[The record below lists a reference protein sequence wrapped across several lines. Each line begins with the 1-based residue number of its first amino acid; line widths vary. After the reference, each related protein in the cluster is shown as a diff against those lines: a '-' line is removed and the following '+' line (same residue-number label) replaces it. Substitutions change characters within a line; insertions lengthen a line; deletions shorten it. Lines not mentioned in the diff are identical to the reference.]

1 MTHEKE
7 QPQNLHILYVIIYN
21 YVLYTC
27 RVPINA
33 EMSAW
38 AMYKKFNNIITQF
51 TNPFLES
58 GFNMVELTFQHQ
70 HWPVSGTIQH
80 ARMKMHYNKVPP
92 SPTPLKCA

>member
-1 MTHEKE
+1 M
-7 QPQNLHILYVIIYN
+7 Y
-21 YVLYTC
+21 YTC
-27 RVPINA
+27 GVPINA

-38 AMYKKFNNIITQF
+38 AMYKKFNSIITQF

-70 HWPVSGTIQH
+70 HWPVSDTIQH

-92 SPTPLKCA
+92 SSLNVHDMSIRS

>member
-1 MTHEKE
+1 MYYIH
-7 QPQNLHILYVIIYN
+7 
-21 YVLYTC
+21 VLYMQGTHQC
-27 RVPINA
+27 RN
-33 EMSAW
+33 EC
-38 AMYKKFNNIITQF
+38 MYKKFNNIITQF